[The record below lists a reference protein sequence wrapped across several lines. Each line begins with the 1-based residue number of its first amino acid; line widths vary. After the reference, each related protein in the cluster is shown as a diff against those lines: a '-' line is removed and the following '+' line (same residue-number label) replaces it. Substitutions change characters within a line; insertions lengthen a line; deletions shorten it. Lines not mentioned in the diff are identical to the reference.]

1 MFIRT
6 AWISSISDLQNK
18 NIKYL
23 IFDFGIKKAKNEKR
37 ILKTT
42 TTLTQSA
49 PPKESYL

>member
-37 ILKTT
+37 FLKTT